1 MKKIKLGMIGGDFGA
16 FIGDAHRRAS
26 HISNTLILLLTAV
39 IFTSAQNN
47 KPVPDLATVKYGEHE
62 RNVFDIWFADTTKA
76 TPLALY
82 IHGGGFRGGSKERLK
97 ANDLS
102 QLLKAGISV
111 ASINYRYV
119 TTAPLPT
126 PHNDAKQALQFIR
139 SKAEEWKI
147 DKDRMAVFGNSAG
160 AQICM
165 WLAFSNDMANPESKN
180 LIERES
186 TRLTCVATHI
196 GQTTMDV
203 DFWAELIERHLG
215 DKYGSEFIAKN
226 FGDKNTSEQNRIAR
240 YGAETIEEANE
251 TAKSLSALSLV
262 SADDPPIF
270 MSYSMSPDAEV
281 PGDPERVRGWI
292 VHHVEFGIALKEKM
306 DELNIEADLKYPGAE
321 TKYESL
327 VEFFVDKLLV
337 K

>member
-1 MKKIKLGMIGGDFGA
+1 MKQIIIK
-16 FIGDAHRRAS
+16 S
-26 HISNTLILLLTAV
+26 VNTCILLSIAV
-39 IFTSAQNN
+39 NFICAQNN
-47 KPVPDLATVKYGEHE
+47 KLPDPDLPNVKYGEHE

-76 TPLALY
+76 TPLAIY
-82 IHGGGFRGGSKERLK
+82 IHGGGFRGGSKEKLK

-119 TTAPLPT
+119 TTAPLPAA
-126 PHNDAKQALQFIR
+126 HNDAKQALQFIR

-147 DKDRMAVFGNSAG
+147 DKDRIAVFGNSAG

-186 TRLTCVATHI
+186 TRLACVATHI
-196 GQTTMDV
+196 GQTTNDV
-203 DFWAELIERHLG
+203 DFWVELIEKHLG
-215 DKYGSEFIAKN
+215 DKYGPEFIAKN
-226 FGDKNTSEQNRIAR
+226 FGDKNKSEQNRIAT
-240 YGAETIEEANE
+240 YGAETIDEANE

-270 MSYSMSPDAEV
+270 MSYFMSPDAEV
-281 PGDPERVRGWI
+281 PGDPKRVRGWI
-292 VHHVEFGIALKEKM
+292 VHHVDFGIALKEKM
-306 DELNIEADLKYPGAE
+306 DELKVEADLKYPGVE
-321 TKYESL
+321 TKFDSL
-327 VEFFVDKLLV
+327 VEFFVDKLLE